1 MNALYGLS
9 DEITRGVIEKVLA
22 RLPER
27 TAQRRRR
34 VLLHFPG
41 VLRLTSGIRLRA
53 SQPNRS

>member
-27 TAQRRRR
+27 TA
-34 VLLHFPG
+34 
-41 VLRLTSGIRLRA
+41 
-53 SQPNRS
+53 